1 MGLLARVPPVRF
13 SNSGRGFWLKNFSC
27 ALRAL
32 FLSSAPPFSKFLP
45 MPLIL
50 PLLPNHIQL
59 TVYACNSCC
68 VRMCIA
74 LDDHESEG
82 WLVAMLA
89 VLSLIKNKVG
99 WYGALF
105 KSEVP
110 SGEILQCGGKIS
122 ASVYCSMSSYA
133 SGMQLAWCMPN
144 GIIW

>member
-1 MGLLARVPPVRF
+1 
-13 SNSGRGFWLKNFSC
+13 
-27 ALRAL
+27 
-32 FLSSAPPFSKFLP
+32 
-45 MPLIL
+45 
-50 PLLPNHIQL
+50 
-59 TVYACNSCC
+59 
-68 VRMCIA
+68 MCIA

-122 ASVYCSMSSYA
+122 ASVYCSMCIICFRNAISLVHAKWHYLVKGRCWLLTEIHAHTQRHNRYSQ
-133 SGMQLAWCMPN
+133 SGAESPLQRKRREGGKKLGDYRLEGRC
-144 GIIW
+144 GQY